1 MVFVA
6 FAPWLAFAA
15 FVAFV
20 IFSFWIWWLLFLLH
34 RGSADVEDHF
44 LVDFMLLA
52 VFSVCF
58 DKDIR
63 QLTKTAESKGRR
75 LTINKNTLTSKN
87 SNTSKNKSK
96 NNKGKNKRSNNNCNK
111 SSKNGKKQ
119 QLNKAIIIMRRC
131 PPASDSQSAFL
142 AGQPHRNH
150 KKTGNVNKTQ
160 LQDDEDFEYFASI

>member
-63 QLTKTAESKGRR
+63 QFTKTAESKGRR

-87 SNTSKNKSK
+87 SNTSE
-96 NNKGKNKRSNNNCNK
+96 
-111 SSKNGKKQ
+111 Q
-119 QLNKAIIIMRRC
+119 
-131 PPASDSQSAFL
+131 
-142 AGQPHRNH
+142 
-150 KKTGNVNKTQ
+150 
-160 LQDDEDFEYFASI
+160 E